1 MKHYRTLSTKLT
13 IWRIISLILLIGVI
27 VLIFFVNRLL
37 NANLELE
44 QAAKTKESMYHAL
57 YEEYLGTYNEKN
69 YWQEKYSEISE
80 YIYN

>member
-1 MKHYRTLSTKLT
+1 MKHYRTLATKLT
-13 IWRIISLILLIGVI
+13 IWRIISLILVIGVI

-44 QAAKTKESMYHAL
+44 QAAKTKEAMYQAL
-57 YEEYLGTYNEKN
+57 YEEYLDTYNEKN

-80 YIYN
+80 YIYS